1 MIIEFTS
8 NKPELSM
15 TLDGAVKVTLT
26 APKVKLSALNGL
38 AEKKYDVVI
47 KEKRAHRSLDANAY
61 AWLLITAIA
70 DVLNADKEEIY
81 LAELKKYGQSEVVSV
96 KSSIMWIDLSI
107 RKHGL
112 FSKANP
118 TGWMVKSYSCP
129 ESTLNHFETLFIREY
144 AGKGYQM
151 RNKTSGGQ
159 CAGKTGITANKPAK
173 GYYDGVAQGRANVQR
188 ELRDM
193 FRVSLDVSIKGK
205 PNKNKEKALR
215 RFMDFIGDEDNG

>member
-47 KEKRAHRSLDANAY
+47 KDKRAHRSLDANAY

-96 KSSIMWIDLSI
+96 KSSINVGGFF
-107 RKHGL
+107 K
-112 FSKANP
+112 
-118 TGWMVKSYSCP
+118 Y
-129 ESTLNHFETLFIREY
+129 FEECGRGKVNGTEFTHYKVYKGSSEFDTRE
-144 AGKGYQM
+144 M
-151 RNKTSGGQ
+151 S
-159 CAGKTGITANKPAK
+159 
-173 GYYDGVAQGRANVQR
+173 V
-188 ELRDM
+188 
-193 FRVSLDVSIKGK
+193 FIKGVV
-205 PNKNKEKALR
+205 
-215 RFMDFIGDEDNG
+215 MDAQELGIDTRTPDEIANMTSLWGTNE